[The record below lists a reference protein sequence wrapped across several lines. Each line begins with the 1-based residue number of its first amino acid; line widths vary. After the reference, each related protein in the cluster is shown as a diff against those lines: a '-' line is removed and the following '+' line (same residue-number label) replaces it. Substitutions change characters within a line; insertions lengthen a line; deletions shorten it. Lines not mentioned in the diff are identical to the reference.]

1 MADNLSNI
9 NNPLKI
15 HPREEQLTWAKDE
28 VVKLRSFLES
38 LDKLCMTGGEPTFP
52 LSYDDLHWL
61 LVPIMDQAKAI
72 HDTLS

>member
-9 NNPLKI
+9 SNTIDI
-15 HPREEQLTWAKDE
+15 HSVEEQLSWAKDE

-38 LDKLCMTGGEPTFP
+38 LDKLCMTQGNPDFP

-61 LVPIMDQAKAI
+61 LAPIKDQAKAI